1 MVRYNSTAFSTSR
14 DSIASFAARCVAA
27 RNRRF
32 YSRPSAS
39 TFPYRSSP
47 RKLPE
52 SALVFSQQFEILQD
66 LGLPEVSVEEVNVH
80 PQFASSQVTAGQT
93 PR

>member
-1 MVRYNSTAFSTSR
+1 
-14 DSIASFAARCVAA
+14 
-27 RNRRF
+27 
-32 YSRPSAS
+32 
-39 TFPYRSSP
+39 
-47 RKLPE
+47 LPE